1 MIVPRLIERKR
12 DGGLLDAGEIRE
24 LVLAYAGDRVPDYQ
38 MAALLMAIYF
48 NGLDRGEMNALM
60 DAMLESGERL
70 DFSSLPLPR
79 IDKHS
84 TGGVGDKTSLILAP
98 LIASLGVA
106 VPMMS
111 GRGLGHT
118 GGTLD
123 KLESIPG
130 FRTSLSLAETEKQV
144 ARIGCAML
152 SQTHEI
158 VPADRKIYALRD
170 ATATVEVIP
179 LIAASIMSKKIS
191 ESLTGLVL
199 DIKRGSG
206 SFMPELDQE
215 IALAN
220 AMIELGDAHDCPV
233 VAL

>member
-12 DGGLLDAGEIRE
+12 DGGRLEPAEVRE
-24 LVLAYAGDRVPDYQ
+24 LVLAYSEGRVPDYQ
-38 MAALLMAIYF
+38 MAALLMATYF
-48 NGLDRGEMNALM
+48 RGLDRGEMNALM
-60 DAMLESGERL
+60 EAMLESGRRL
-70 DFSSLPLPR
+70 DFSRLTVPR

-130 FRTSLSLAETEKQV
+130 FRTALSLEEAENQV

-152 SQTHEI
+152 SQTEEI

-199 DIKRGSG
+199 DVKRGSG
-206 SFMPELDQE
+206 S
-215 IALAN
+215 
-220 AMIELGDAHDCPV
+220 
-233 VAL
+233 